1 MKTNKV
7 VIDTNA
13 LIYAVQK
20 KRDLFEDLTKYLGSF
35 ELIVLERV
43 KEELERKAGTESP
56 RSHAEA
62 TGGKTKANAKI
73 AMEMLDKMRIVEFE
87 KAGKSTDDLIIDYAE
102 ENDAYV
108 YTYDK
113 KLKQKCNKKKI
124 KLVRMEAFEGKGRA

>member
-13 LIYAVQK
+13 LIYSVQK

-35 ELIVLERV
+35 EIIVLERV
-43 KEELERKAGTESP
+43 KQELEEKAKNAKG
-56 RSHAEA
+56 A
-62 TGGKTKANAKI
+62 KANAKI
-73 AMEMLDKMRIVEFE
+73 AVEMLDKMRIVDFE
-87 KAGKSTDDLIIDYAE
+87 KGGKSADDLIIDYAA

-113 KLKQKCNKKKI
+113 KMKQKCNKKKL
-124 KLVRMEAFEGKGRA
+124 KLVRIEAFERRRVA

>member
-35 ELIVLERV
+35 EIIVLERV
-43 KEELERKAGTESP
+43 KEELERKA
-56 RSHAEA
+56 AA
-62 TGGKTKANAKI
+62 TGKTKANAKI

-102 ENDAYV
+102 ENDAHV

-113 KLKQKCNKKKI
+113 KLKQKCNKKRL
-124 KLVRMEAFEGKGRA
+124 KLVRIEAFEGKGRA

>member
-35 ELIVLERV
+35 EIIVLERV
-43 KEELERKAGTESP
+43 KEELERKA
-56 RSHAEA
+56 AA
-62 TGGKTKANAKI
+62 TGKTKANAKI

-113 KLKQKCNKKKI
+113 KLKQKCNKKRL
-124 KLVRMEAFEGKGRA
+124 KLVRIEAFEGKGRA